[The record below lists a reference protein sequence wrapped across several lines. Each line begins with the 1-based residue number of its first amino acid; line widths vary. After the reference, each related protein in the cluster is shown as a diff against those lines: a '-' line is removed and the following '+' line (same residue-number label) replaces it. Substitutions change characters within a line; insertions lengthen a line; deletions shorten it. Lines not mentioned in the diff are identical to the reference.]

1 MDMTKA
7 EIEET
12 LGKPN
17 SKKSAIRYQDDASLL
32 GKLLINAMFDGWY
45 EKWYYGKD
53 PSILSSI
60 VPFYPFGPPNK
71 TYIVYFNKDGRVA
84 GYLEPSDDD
93 NYKTRTRMSTG
104 TQEQSA
110 R

>member
-1 MDMTKA
+1 MTKD

-17 SKKSAIRYQDDASLL
+17 SIKSAIRYEDGASLI
-32 GKLLINAMFDGWY
+32 GKFFINAMFDGWY

-60 VPFYPFGPPNK
+60 IPFYPFGSPRK
-71 TYIVYFNKDGRVA
+71 TYIVYFDKEGRVA
-84 GYLEPSDDD
+84 GYLEPSDNGND
-93 NYKTRTRMSTG
+93 KTRTGVSTG
-104 TQEQSA
+104 AQEPRA